1 LPIAFGKE
9 VATGRER
16 IERSILEVTFQGG
29 QVLGQ
34 VVFEHCNADPVDAR
48 SAPVA
53 SDRLEGG
60 VQQRRGDSPSEGVSF
75 DFSDGK
81 QGQADFS

>member
-1 LPIAFGKE
+1 M
-9 VATGRER
+9 
-16 IERSILEVTFQGG
+16 ERSILEVAFQGS

-34 VVFEHCNADPVDAR
+34 VVFEHRNADPVDAR

-60 VQQRRGDSPSEGVSF
+60 VQQRRGDSPSEGMSF
-75 DFSDGK
+75 NFSDRKQGHTDFS
-81 QGQADFS
+81 